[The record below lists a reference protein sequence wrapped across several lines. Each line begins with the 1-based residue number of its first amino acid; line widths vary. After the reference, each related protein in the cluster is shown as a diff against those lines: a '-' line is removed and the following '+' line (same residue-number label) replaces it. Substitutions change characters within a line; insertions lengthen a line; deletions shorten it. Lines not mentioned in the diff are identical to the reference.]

1 LGRIG
6 GAMHRFPVPSGTS
19 NGDRSVKEVIASGL
33 AALIAE
39 HKTAIAQFG
48 EETRPDTLER
58 AAERIRVTK
67 HKVQAYAAYLDEERS
82 KLEADLA
89 SATRQLRSKVESLA
103 IPA

>member
-1 LGRIG
+1 
-6 GAMHRFPVPSGTS
+6 MHRFPVPSGTS